1 MECVEEVLND
11 NSFCKTSLSSFETLF
26 IEKLNLSNFRCYE
39 KLSVKVDKGPVV
51 LTGPNGSGK
60 TNILEAI
67 SYLVPGR
74 GLRGAKY
81 TDLTFTSLSSK
92 SNASQ

>member
-1 MECVEEVLND
+1 MECVKEVLND
-11 NSFCKTSLSSFETLF
+11 NSFCKTSLASFGTLF
-26 IEKLNLSNFRCYE
+26 VEKLNLSNFRCYE

-67 SYLVPGR
+67 SYLVP
-74 GLRGAKY
+74 
-81 TDLTFTSLSSK
+81 
-92 SNASQ
+92 